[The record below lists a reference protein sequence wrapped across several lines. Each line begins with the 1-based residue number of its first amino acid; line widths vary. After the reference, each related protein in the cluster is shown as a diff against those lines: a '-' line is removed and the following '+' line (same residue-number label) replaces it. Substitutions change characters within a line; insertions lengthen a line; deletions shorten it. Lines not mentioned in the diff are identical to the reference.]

1 MTEHRRTD
9 DTGRTAKLAVRMS
22 RLRMATLAWVL
33 SGVLTVA
40 AWALGLLE
48 MGALEMGALLLLML
62 ASQLF
67 FHTALRTGWSERF
80 RDPSMTLA
88 HILLAVLVGLW
99 VISRAGEA
107 RTILLMLFILST
119 FFGAFQLRQR
129 EFLLVALVA
138 VTGYTVI
145 TIRDLLTERIEAS
158 TQVVILELVGFAFMM
173 LWLAWFG
180 AYIARMRRTL
190 SRRNRELRELS
201 ARLQHLADHDELT
214 GLPNRRRLIARLE
227 SAADL
232 ARKSDMTFSVAVLD
246 LDYFKRINDHFGHQA
261 GDEVLTELARR
272 AADLLRGADALVRID
287 ETVADFGRFGGEE
300 FLALLPDTDLAGA
313 SRAAERLRREICERP
328 FETSAGLVE
337 CTASIGVAEHQPGES
352 ISHTI
357 ARADEA
363 LYSAKDDG
371 RNRVRTA

>member
-1 MTEHRRTD
+1 
-9 DTGRTAKLAVRMS
+9 MS
-22 RLRMATLAWVL
+22 RLRMATLAWAL
-33 SGVLTVA
+33 SGGLTVA

-48 MGALEMGALLLLML
+48 VGPLEMAALLLLVL

-67 FHTALRTGWSERF
+67 FHMALRTGWSERF

-129 EFLLVALVA
+129 EFMLVALVS
-138 VTGYTVI
+138 VSGYTAI
-145 TIRDLLTERIEAS
+145 TIRDLFIERIEAS
-158 TQVVILELVGFAFMM
+158 TQVVVLELVGFAFIM

-180 AYIARMRRTL
+180 AHIARMRRTL
-190 SRRNRELRELS
+190 SRRNRELRDLS

-214 GLPNRRRLIARLE
+214 GLPNRRRLIAQLE
-227 SAADL
+227 SAAKR
-232 ARKSDMTFSVAVLD
+232 ARQSNVTFSVAVLD
-246 LDYFKRINDHFGHQA
+246 LDFFKRINDRYGHQA

-272 AADLLRGADALVRID
+272 ASDLLRGADALVRVD
-287 ETVADFGRFGGEE
+287 ETIADFGRFGGEE
-300 FLALLPDTDLAGA
+300 FLAILPGTDLAGA
-313 SRAAERLRREICERP
+313 SRAAERLRREICEKP
-328 FETSAGLVE
+328 FETSTGLVE
-337 CTASIGVAEHQPGES
+337 CTASIGVAEHQS
-352 ISHTI
+352 SDSVSHTI

-363 LYSAKDDG
+363 LYNAKNDG